1 MMAVIT
7 RVRKMTTS
15 HTFMIFCS
23 NTPCVSLSE
32 AACTKAA
39 ASPISV
45 LSPVLFTLARHSPAR
60 TTNPDNKTRWL
71 FLSGTLRGIDS
82 PVSADVSTSISS
94 PSTHSQSAGTTMP
107 PLSNTM
113 SPGTIWIE
121 ERCTSA
127 REGESGI
134 KRRRVVCITLEC

>member
-1 MMAVIT
+1 
-7 RVRKMTTS
+7 
-15 HTFMIFCS
+15 
-23 NTPCVSLSE
+23 
-32 AACTKAA
+32 
-39 ASPISV
+39 
-45 LSPVLFTLARHSPAR
+45 
-60 TTNPDNKTRWL
+60 
-71 FLSGTLRGIDS
+71 
-82 PVSADVSTSISS
+82 
-94 PSTHSQSAGTTMP
+94 MP